1 MTKGR
6 SAALLF
12 EPQSI
17 VACTISRDV
26 QKFDLLI
33 EDMQAAVG
41 DRWGD
46 LALDEAAAFLEQ
58 PDADGLDF
66 VAIAIDS
73 EDEAEIE
80 RLLPIIAAAR
90 TKGIRVILVAED
102 VSPAALHQLLR
113 EGADDFIPY
122 PLPEGELQRAAS
134 RPKGPRLVAAAKP
147 VHPTVEA
154 PDPGGHSGVVIPVYS
169 MAGGAGGTT
178 LAVNLAWEL
187 AILDKELAPRVC
199 LIDLGI
205 QFGSVAT
212 LLDLQRR
219 EAVLELLSNTE
230 GMDGDAFQQA
240 LQVYGERLHV
250 FTAPADLVP
259 LDLIGAR
266 DVQRLIETARV
277 NFDYVVIDMPPAMA
291 DWGEAVLNAA
301 HLCFAVIELDMRSA
315 QNTLRLKRAL
325 TSEGLPFQKLRFA
338 LNRAPGFT
346 DLQGRSRVKR
356 LAESLGISIE
366 LQFPDGGKPVAECA
380 DQGVP
385 LAEGAAKN
393 PLRREIA
400 KLARQ
405 VHEVN
410 LADAAPQKARARA

>member
-1 MTKGR
+1 M
-6 SAALLF
+6 LF

-33 EDMQAAVG
+33 EDMQATVG

-46 LALDEAAAFLEQ
+46 LAFEEALAFLAQ

-66 VAIAIDS
+66 VAIALDS
-73 EDEAEIE
+73 RDDLDGVVQIV
-80 RLLPIIAAAR
+80 AAAR
-90 TKGIRVILVAED
+90 QKNIRVILVAED

-122 PLPEGELQRAAS
+122 PLPEGELSRAAS
-134 RPKGPRLVAAAKP
+134 RPKTSRLAAASRP
-147 VHPTVEA
+147 VDPAVQA

-212 LLDLQRR
+212 LLDLPRR

-230 GMDGDAFQQA
+230 GMDADSFQQA
-240 LQVYGERLHV
+240 LQVHGERLHV
-250 FTAPADLVP
+250 FTAPSDLVP
-259 LDLIGAR
+259 LDLIGSK
-266 DVQRLIETARV
+266 DVERLIETARTT
-277 NFDYVVIDMPPAMA
+277 FDYVVIDMPPAMA
-291 DWGEAVLNAA
+291 DWGEAVLGAA
-301 HLCFAVIELDMRSA
+301 HVCFAVLELDMRSA

-356 LAESLGISIE
+356 LAESLGLSIE
-366 LQFPDGGKPVAECA
+366 LQFPDGGRAVAECA

-385 LAEGAAKN
+385 LAEGAPKN
-393 PLRREIA
+393 ALRKEIA

-405 VHEVN
+405 IHEVN
-410 LADAAPQKARARA
+410 LADAVPQKARARA